1 MFTGTGTTGKVNSY
15 EIIDNGNISVLVLVL
30 LWLLILP
37 LLWMPLAL
45 GAMNR
50 LARQVLD
57 LAIPCMEKSLLNHV
71 R

>member
-1 MFTGTGTTGKVNSY
+1 MFTGTGAMGKVNSY

-50 LARQVLD
+50 LAHRSLTRQSRVW
-57 LAIPCMEKSLLNHV
+57 KSHF
-71 R
+71 